1 MRKTGAI
8 VSSIPGRIRVR
19 DKYLRNHDR
28 LNQLKNEL
36 SNIAAITELNENVR
50 TGSLLIRFDRE
61 AVELAAIES
70 SIDSA
75 VDRVIGG
82 LPKPHTPL
90 SKKNFNRYNKLIML
104 SSFGISIGA
113 LAIPRQSLRRF
124 WHQSTGWLF
133 VANLGAHLYIYRKSV
148 KRLFRRD
155 I

>member
-1 MRKTGAI
+1 MSKI

-19 DKYLRNHDR
+19 DKNLRSHDR
-28 LNQLKNEL
+28 LDLLKKEL
-36 SNIAAITELNENVR
+36 SNIAAITELQENVR

-61 AVELAAIES
+61 AIELAAIKS

-75 VDRVIGG
+75 VDTVIGM

-90 SKKNFNRYNKLIML
+90 SKKNFNRINKLIMI
-104 SSFGISIGA
+104 SSFGVSIGA
-113 LAIPRQSLRRF
+113 LAIPTLSYRRF

-133 VANLGAHLYIYRKSV
+133 VAALGGHLYIYRKSV
-148 KRLFRRD
+148 KRLFRLD